1 MRRVTMS
8 AVASALCALSLAAG
22 VRTAWAMGDADRVDV
37 GLLTIAGPPTQ
48 DDLSAIERLAWE
60 LEKRTSLTVAPQ
72 AVALAP
78 TDPTLRRHPFLV
90 LHGAGPLP
98 PLPERALDALRAHLE
113 AGGLLF
119 IDSAESGELSAE
131 EPFDRDVRALVRR
144 LFPRG
149 ALARLGPEHVLY
161 KTFYLLGGAR
171 GRRARAPYLE
181 ALTIDGRVAIVY
193 SRNDV
198 LGALARD
205 RLGSFAHPVEP
216 GGEPQREQALRLGI
230 NVVMYALCLDYK
242 NDQVHV
248 EQLLK
253 RRRGLSP

>member
-1 MRRVTMS
+1 MRLART
-8 AVASALCALSLAAG
+8 ALFALALSLPAG
-22 VRTAWAMGDADRVDV
+22 AIHDASAMGEADRADV
-37 GLLTIAGPPTQ
+37 GILGLVGPPTT
-48 DDLSAIERLAWE
+48 DELSAIERLAWE

-72 AVALAP
+72 AVPLAP
-78 TDPTLRRHPFLV
+78 GDAALRRHPLLV

-98 PLPERALDALRAHLE
+98 PLPERSVDALRAHLE

-119 IDSAESGELSAE
+119 IDGADNGPVSVD
-131 EPFDRDVRALVRR
+131 EPFDRDARALVRR

-149 ALARLGPEHVLY
+149 ALTPLPAQHVLY
-161 KTFYLLGGAR
+161 KTFYLLGGPH
-171 GRRARAPYLE
+171 GRRTRSAQLE
-181 ALTIDGRVAIVY
+181 AVILDGRIAVLY

-205 RLGSFAHPVEP
+205 RLGAWAHTVEP

-242 NDQVHV
+242 DDQVHV
-248 EQLLK
+248 KELLK
-253 RRRGLSP
+253 RGRRLPTP